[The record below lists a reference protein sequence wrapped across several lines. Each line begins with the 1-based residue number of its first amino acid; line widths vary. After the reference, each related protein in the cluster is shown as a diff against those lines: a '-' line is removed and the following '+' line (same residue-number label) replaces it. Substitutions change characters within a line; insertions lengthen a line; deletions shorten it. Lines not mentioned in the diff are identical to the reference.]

1 MRQEQLLARLDGPA
15 RALVVHAEP
24 GSGKTAL
31 AAEWARTRQAAGLP
45 TSWVLIDSEGASPRH
60 FWARI
65 ATGLR
70 AVLPEHAGAV
80 LAAVQGGALGVA
92 EATAAIASALVTA
105 PRSLAIVI
113 DGLHSAD
120 EAAQAQLVALIGRV
134 PWLRVVVTTRSSTAL
149 EAPSNRATLGIDVID
164 SGDLAMTAAEILALS
179 DAAGGDLTAAEAEG
193 LRRVTRGSALAVRV
207 ALTECKPV
215 APGSGTSRSRV
226 RRISE
231 ALSVAA
237 TGALDVFVDEEE
249 RQIARRF
256 SLSPEL
262 DAPLAAEIAE
272 SRSAWSLVESFAQRG
287 LGRIELRPR
296 GRSVFTFYALPLA
309 GLRSEA
315 KQYLP
320 PEDRRAVR
328 VRAARRLAA
337 LGDPVDVLRLLVEA
351 GLDRS
356 VWGQFVRRLSEIT
369 PDRRDE
375 MLDLLYGLSKERIE
389 RDGTLAM
396 VLAMVV
402 GDRALRPSG
411 RTERLIR
418 TGLNE
423 LLARQMPDTATD
435 RFLLEVARFVGHR
448 VLREYPEARAI
459 AQRLLLGT
467 VEFETAAASRV
478 GASSSLL
485 IDFAVVNLLAGDQ
498 QGAIDAAT
506 LITDEIYPVLAHRR
520 DALLALSH
528 TIRGDLQSADRA
540 LALIPA
546 KAMRGSEG
554 TIEGAAW
561 RLARVHLLLEQGAVL
576 DAFVELDGLRDR
588 LHESELWP
596 ATVWT
601 SAYTRL
607 VTGAAERGAAEL
619 ERGLE
624 GMRRLGLSPS
634 WEERLRAMRAD
645 LLLASGA
652 AAKAS
657 EAANGSAKSAP
668 MLCTLARIALVVGRP
683 EDALSRL
690 TTLGERS
697 LRPREAAEV
706 HLLLATAQL
715 RLGRTEIAKHALEMA
730 LHRIRE
736 TRLRSL
742 LSFITVEDLADLR
755 PLAPA
760 KLWLEPLAQPFSLT
774 ALGEALT
781 EREARVLSELVVG
794 DQIAQIAERLHVS
807 PNTVKSQL
815 RSVYRKLGVSGREE
829 AIRAAA
835 DHGLL

>member
-31 AAEWARTRQAAGLP
+31 AAEWARTRQTAGLP

-80 LAAVQGGALGVA
+80 LVAVQGGALGVA
-92 EATAAIASALVTA
+92 EATAAIASALITA

-113 DGLHSAD
+113 DGLHFAD

-134 PWLRVVVTTRSSTAL
+134 PWLRIVVTTRSSTAL
-149 EAPSNRATLGIDVID
+149 EAPANRATLGIDVID

-179 DAAGGDLTAAEAEG
+179 DAEGGDLTAAEAEG

-215 APGSGTSRSRV
+215 APGSGSSRSRV

-231 ALSVAA
+231 ALSLAA
-237 TGALDVFVDEEE
+237 AGALDVFVDEEE
-249 RQIARRF
+249 RAIARRF

-287 LGRIELRPR
+287 LGRIEPRPR

-315 KQYLP
+315 KQLLP

-375 MLDLLYGLSKERIE
+375 MLDLLYGFSKERIE

-459 AQRLLLGT
+459 AQRLLPGT

-485 IDFAVVNLLAGDQ
+485 IDFTVVNLLAGDQ

-506 LITDEIYPVLAHRR
+506 LITDEVYPALAHRR

-528 TIRGDLQSADRA
+528 TIRGDLQSADRS
-540 LALIPA
+540 LARIPA
-546 KAMRGSEG
+546 REMRDSEG

-588 LHESELWP
+588 LNECELWP

-607 VTGAAERGAAEL
+607 VTGAAERGTAEL

-634 WEERLRAMRAD
+634 WEESLRAMRAD

-668 MLCTLARIALVVGRP
+668 MLCTQARIALVVGRP

-690 TTLGERS
+690 TALGERS

>member
-369 PDRRDE
+369 
-375 MLDLLYGLSKERIE
+375 

-423 LLARQMPDTATD
+423 PLARQMPDTATD

-459 AQRLLLGT
+459 AQRLLPGT

-546 KAMRGSEG
+546 KAMRDSEG

-781 EREARVLSELVVG
+781 EREARVLSVLVVG

>member
-31 AAEWARTRQAAGLP
+31 AAEWARTRQAAGRP
-45 TSWVLIDSEGASPRH
+45 TSWVLIDPEAASPRH
-60 FWARI
+60 FWARV

-70 AVLPEHAGAV
+70 AVLPEPAGAV
-80 LAAVQGGALGVA
+80 LVAVQGGALPVG
-92 EATAAIASALVTA
+92 EATAAIASALVAA
-105 PRSLAIVI
+105 PRSLALVI
-113 DGLHSAD
+113 DGLDCAE

-134 PWLRVVVTTRSSTAL
+134 PWLRVVVTTRRSTSL
-149 EAPSNRATLGIDVID
+149 ETPANRVTLGIDVID
-164 SGDLAMTAAEILALS
+164 SADLAMTASEILALS
-179 DAAGGDLTAAEAEG
+179 DSVGGDLTAAEAEG

-207 ALTECKPV
+207 ALTECRPLS
-215 APGSGTSRSRV
+215 PGAGTPRSRA

-237 TGALDVFVDEEE
+237 IGALDVFVDEEE
-249 RQIARRF
+249 RQTARRF

-272 SRSAWSLVESFAQRG
+272 SRGAWELVESFAQRG
-287 LGRIELRPR
+287 LGRIEARPR

-315 KQYLP
+315 KQHLP
-320 PEDRRAVR
+320 LEDRRAVR

-356 VWGQFVRRLSEIT
+356 VWGQFVRRLGEIT
-369 PDRRDE
+369 VDRRDE

-389 RDGTLAM
+389 QDGTLAM
-396 VLAMVV
+396 VLAMVM

-418 TGLNE
+418 SGLTE
-423 LLARQMPDTATD
+423 LLSRQIPDTATD

-448 VLREYPEARAI
+448 VLREYPEARLI
-459 AQRLLLGT
+459 AQRLLPGT
-467 VEFETAAASRV
+467 VEFETAAAARA

-485 IDFAVVNLLAGDQ
+485 IDFTVVNLLAGDH
-498 QGAIDAAT
+498 QGAIDAAN
-506 LITDEIYPVLAHRR
+506 LITDEVYPALVHRR
-520 DALLALSH
+520 NALLALSH

-540 LALIPA
+540 LAPIPDSV
-546 KAMRGSEG
+546 MREAEG
-554 TIEGAAW
+554 TLEAAAW

-588 LHESELWP
+588 LHECELWP

-619 ERGLE
+619 ERALE
-624 GMRRLGLSPS
+624 GMRRMGLSPS

-657 EAANGSAKSAP
+657 EAAYGPAKSAP

-690 TTLGERS
+690 TVLGERS

>member
-45 TSWVLIDSEGASPRH
+45 TSWVLIDSEGPSPRH

-337 LGDPVDVLRLLVEA
+337 LGDPVDVLRLLVET

-459 AQRLLLGT
+459 AQRLLPGT

-546 KAMRGSEG
+546 KAMRDSEG

-690 TTLGERS
+690 TALGERS